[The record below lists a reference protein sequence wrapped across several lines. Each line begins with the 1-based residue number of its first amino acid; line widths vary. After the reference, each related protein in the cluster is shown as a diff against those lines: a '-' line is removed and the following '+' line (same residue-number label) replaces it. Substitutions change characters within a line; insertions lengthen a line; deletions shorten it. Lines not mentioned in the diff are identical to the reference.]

1 MPVPEYLKS
10 HKKAVAILV
19 IAGVVVILTGMIMSR
34 KNDKASYMTAAVQ
47 RGNITAIVQATGTI
61 NPLTTAPVGSYVSGN
76 VKYIFADFNTHVRA
90 GEVLA
95 QIDPALYEAQV
106 ETAQGN
112 LASARANLEN
122 LEASLVAMQAGVASD
137 QANVNK
143 AKADLDYTTVN
154 AKRTQDLFQQ
164 GILSHDQN
172 DLAQSTLGQKQATLV
187 GAEAAVNQAKAQ
199 IQQIEAQI
207 NQAKAQVRAAQGTLQ
222 QQETNLRYTT
232 ILSPID
238 GVVTARNIT
247 VGQAVASS
255 LQAQTLF
262 SVAQDLTR
270 MQVYAQ
276 VDESD
281 TGNIT
286 VGTPCTFQVDA
297 FPTEIFHGRVNST
310 RLNPTLVQNV
320 VTYSVVIDFENPEE
334 KLLPGE
340 TAYVT
345 IPTGHA
351 SNALEVPNSALIFTP
366 SQPPATIQ
374 KLYADYHVPRQAYTT
389 HLGGWQVVWKLTTQ
403 NGNQQVAP
411 VAIRAGISDF
421 NHTQVLEGEL
431 NVGDTVITG
440 QTTAGA
446 AAQGQRRPTGP
457 GARIGR

>member
-10 HKKAVAILV
+10 HKKAVAI
-19 IAGVVVILTGMIMSR
+19 VVVAVVVLVLTGMIMSR
-34 KNDKASYMTAAVQ
+34 KNVKASYMTAVVN
-47 RGNITAIVQATGTI
+47 RGDITSIVQATGTI

-76 VKYIFADFNTHVRA
+76 VKYIFADFNTHVKA
-90 GEVLA
+90 GQVLA

-106 ETAQGN
+106 ETAEGN
-112 LASARANLEN
+112 LASAKANLEN
-122 LEASLVAMQAGVASD
+122 LQASLIAIHAAVASD
-137 QANVNK
+137 EANVKK
-143 AKADLDYTTVN
+143 AQAQLEYTAVN
-154 AKRTQDLFQQ
+154 AKRTQDLYQQ
-164 GILSHDQN
+164 GIISHDQN
-172 DLAQSTLGQKQATLV
+172 DLTQSTLSQNQAGVVAAQAT
-187 GAEAAVNQAKAQ
+187 VNQAKAQ
-199 IQQIEAQI
+199 IKQTEAQI
-207 NQAKAQVRAAQGTLQ
+207 DQAKAQVQAAQGNLQ

-238 GVVTARNIT
+238 GVVTARNII

-281 TGNIT
+281 TGNIS

-297 FPTEIFHGRVNST
+297 FPTDIFRGQVNST

-320 VTYSVVIDFENPEE
+320 VTYSVVIDFENPQE

-351 SNALEVPNSALIFTP
+351 KNALEVPNSALIFTP
-366 SQPPATIQ
+366 STPPATIQ
-374 KLYADYHVPRQAYTT
+374 KLYSQYHVPRQAFTN
-389 HLGGWQVVWKLTTQ
+389 HLGGWQVVWKLVTQ
-403 NGNQQVAP
+403 NGNQETVP

-421 NHTQVLEGEL
+421 NHTQVLEGDL
-431 NVGDTVITG
+431 NVGDKVITG
-440 QTTAGA
+440 QMTAGTTAPS
-446 AAQGQRRPTGP
+446 RPGGP
-457 GARIGR
+457 GRMVVR